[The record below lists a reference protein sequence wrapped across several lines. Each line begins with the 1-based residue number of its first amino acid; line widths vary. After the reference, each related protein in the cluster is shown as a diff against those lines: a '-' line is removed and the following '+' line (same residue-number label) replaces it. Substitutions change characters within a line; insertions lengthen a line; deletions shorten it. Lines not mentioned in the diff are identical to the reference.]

1 MREMTKKFLLD
12 AFAGESQA
20 HMKYYI
26 FAEEAEKKGLS
37 NLANLFRAISHA
49 EYVHAKNHF
58 VALGLLG
65 NTAENI
71 KSAYDGE
78 EFEVNEMYPVY
89 NETSKLQGE
98 SSAARSTHY
107 ALEAEKLHMNM
118 YDKALKLAESG
129 KDYDEGTIYICPVC
143 GYTSEKE
150 APEKCPVCGVP
161 HDKFKKFEA

>member
-1 MREMTKKFLLD
+1 MTKRFLLD

-20 HMKYYI
+20 HMKYFI
-26 FAEEAEKKGLS
+26 FAEEAEKKGLV
-37 NLANLFRAISHA
+37 NLANLFKAISHA

-58 VALGLLG
+58 KALGMLG
-65 NTAENI
+65 DTAHNI

-98 SSAARSTHY
+98 DAAARSTHY
-107 ALEAEKLHMNM
+107 ALEAEKLHMDM
-118 YDKALKLAESG
+118 YKKALTLAETD
-129 KDYDEGTIYICPVC
+129 KDYDESKIFICPVC
-143 GYTSEKE
+143 GYTSEGD